1 MALAKRHKEDASDW
15 LRAVI
20 EEALASKGVSAR
32 QASLD
37 VVGHDGLIRDIR
49 AGRLPS
55 IDKLQ
60 ALSEYFGLELYIG
73 PPISREAIED
83 AKKRASVFSDVER
96 LAAAISAVEEGL
108 SQSKRKMKPAKKA
121 EVILLAYELLGDV
134 EDGAEEKII
143 RLIKAV

>member
-20 EEALASKGVSAR
+20 EEALESKGVSAR

-83 AKKRASVFSDVER
+83 AKKRASVFSDAER

-108 SQSKRKMKPAKKA
+108 SQSRRKMKPAKKA